1 MKKFVA
7 ENEVSGF
14 SHLADEK
21 ATVWARFGITQQ
33 PAYAFVYAD
42 GSIEVVKQQLTEGAL
57 NERVAKL
64 TAP

>member
-1 MKKFVA
+1 MA

-21 ATVWARFGITQQ
+21 AAVWAKFGITQQ

-42 GSIEVVKQQLTEGAL
+42 GSIEIVKQQLTEGAL